1 MMRRQLSRA
10 MKSVRSARLKIS
22 QPKRVMAM
30 TASTVVTLSFWA
42 GGATLAATEGAKREA
57 KGGVCN
63 VLRADSDILNRM
75 PDVGEFGS
83 YVKFEVITSLRSPDE
98 EWESGERFLVFV
110 DNSKSAQDAV
120 NQALRLKKPGDQLH
134 VFHCHRLFRDDTLGP
149 GVVISPR
156 ITPLTVKDTKHVID
170 HICCTYAEVL
180 SEADNYELSV
190 LTSFHPRET
199 VARLIRELQP
209 THLFCGSRNLGF
221 LQRLF
226 SGSFSR
232 DLLDKS
238 PCSITIVK
246 GDTHE
251 VNPEPEFAVESA
263 DYGEPRYLKRIA
275 K

>member
-1 MMRRQLSRA
+1 MA

-63 VLRADSDILNRM
+63 VLREDSDILNRM

-180 SEADNYELSV
+180 SECANVVSP
-190 LTSFHPRET
+190 SGNGCPPHPR
-199 VARLIRELQP
+199 AS
-209 THLFCGSRNLGF
+209 THTPFLWVSQSR
-221 LQRLF
+221 
-226 SGSFSR
+226 
-232 DLLDKS
+232 
-238 PCSITIVK
+238 V
-246 GDTHE
+246 
-251 VNPEPEFAVESA
+251 FATS
-263 DYGEPRYLKRIA
+263 
-275 K
+275 

>member
-1 MMRRQLSRA
+1 VCTLCVLCLCVLY
-10 MKSVRSARLKIS
+10 VRVCVLYVCVLCVCTFT
-22 QPKRVMAM
+22 P
-30 TASTVVTLSFWA
+30 TLLVFE
-42 GGATLAATEGAKREA
+42 GGDKGY
-57 KGGVCN
+57 GGVQ
-63 VLRADSDILNRM
+63 
-75 PDVGEFGS
+75 
-83 YVKFEVITSLRSPDE
+83 DE

-120 NQALRLKKPGDQLH
+120 NQVTQKEQYLERERERERDTLQQALRLKKPGDQLH